1 MRCLWWGNKEQRK
14 TKEIQRRGEVLDVK
28 REEMEGYKE
37 DFDRCGNIIKGE
49 ITRPQT
55 LRYCSLS
62 SNGLLAFN
70 KVQTLRIN
78 QQ

>member
-1 MRCLWWGNKEQRK
+1 M
-14 TKEIQRRGEVLDVK
+14 LDVK